1 MEIKDII
8 ELLNF
13 SNLTWQIAT
22 PVVFSIADIIT
33 GFIQAVINHDV
44 DSSKMR
50 TGLLH
55 KTLILI
61 IEILSFVLDCAFSH
75 SFVSKVVCTYIV
87 IMEIV
92 SILENLKKAGI
103 ETGILSE
110 ILLDK
115 KGGNSKNEI
124 K

>member
-22 PVVFSIADIIT
+22 PVVFSMADIIT
-33 GFIQAVINHDV
+33 GFIQAVINRDV

-61 IEILSFVLDCAFSH
+61 IEILSFVLDCAFSL